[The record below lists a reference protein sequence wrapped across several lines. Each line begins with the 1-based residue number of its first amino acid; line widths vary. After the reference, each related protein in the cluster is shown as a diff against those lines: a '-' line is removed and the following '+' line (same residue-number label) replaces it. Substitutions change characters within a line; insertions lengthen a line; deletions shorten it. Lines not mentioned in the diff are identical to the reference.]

1 MSRRIALG
9 IATAAVLLAPAA
21 AGAQQADQAAAATFT
36 RWDTDGNGVLS
47 RAEFDKGWAAQAA
60 VARRNASERLQSRLR
75 GQFEAIDRND
85 NDAID
90 PDEYPHLLLV
100 RRAGASAPPL
110 SSFDANSDGRLQ
122 FAEYLQLVRRL
133 AKAPGAEA
141 TP

>member
-21 AGAQQADQAAAATFT
+21 AGAQQANQAAAATFT

-90 PDEYPHLLLV
+90 PGEYPHLLLV

-110 SSFDANSDGRLQ
+110 SGFDANSDGRLQ